1 MNTLKTDIGDKTRIK
16 VRKRMLEREA
26 TFESPEYKRSRNA
39 YTLQCM
45 FEYFVA
51 LLLADSFLAKL
62 LSSVGFDDGS
72 IGIISSLIS
81 LAFVFQLFSLLLSR
95 KRGSKKV
102 MILALDAVGQFLF
115 LALYLLPFIGI
126 ADGVRRVLV
135 YVFIIGAYLCKYLV
149 STFLFQWA
157 NGYVHPKKRASYSGT
172 KEIISLVAGIV
183 FSFVAGKV
191 FDMYEESGN
200 LRGGFLFLA
209 VLILASNVASFI
221 CLLLIK
227 REKQPTK
234 SEIPRKKLSD
244 IMRST
249 FGNKNFRRLVV
260 IATLWK
266 AAQYFTVGFMG
277 SFKIDTEGNGLGM
290 TLAAVAIVGMVA
302 NVARMLIT
310 KPFASYSDK
319 TSFAKG
325 FYLSMFIAIAAFAC
339 NVFTTQYTWWLVIGY
354 TVLHAVCAAGHGQN
368 AFNMTYSY
376 VDSNYIAE
384 AMALQNCVSGV
395 IGFGCSLV
403 AGKILNA
410 VQGAG
415 NVVFGIPVFGQQ
427 ILSLISILIIVFCII
442 YMRMTIM
449 REKVMKQ

>member
-1 MNTLKTDIGDKTRIK
+1 MLKTDIKDKTRIK
-16 VRKRMLEREA
+16 VKKQMMAREEA
-26 TFESPEYKRSRNA
+26 FETPGYKRSRNA
-39 YTLQCM
+39 YTLYAM

-51 LLLADSFLAKL
+51 LLVADSFLAKL
-62 LSSVGFDDGS
+62 LKSVGFGDGD
-72 IGIISSLIS
+72 IGVISSFIS

-95 KRGSKKV
+95 KRGSKKA
-102 MILALDAVGQFLF
+102 MILVLETVGQALF
-115 LALYLLPFIGI
+115 LSLYLLPFIGI

-172 KEIISLVAGIV
+172 KEIVSLVGGIV

-191 FDMYEESGN
+191 FDMYEAGGN

-209 VLILASNVASFI
+209 VLILLSNVANFI

-227 REKQPTK
+227 REKQPPK

-244 IMRST
+244 IMKST

-277 SFKIDTEGNGLGM
+277 SFKTDTEGNGLGM
-290 TLAAVAIVGMVA
+290 TLAAVAVVTTVASIV
-302 NVARMLIT
+302 RMLIT
-310 KPFASYSDK
+310 KPIAKYSDR
-319 TSFAKG
+319 TSFTKG

-339 NVFTTQYTWWLVIGY
+339 NVFTTKATWWLVIGY
-354 TVLHAVCAAGHGQN
+354 TVLFAISAAGNGQN

-384 AMALQNCVSGV
+384 AIALQNCVSGV
-395 IGFGCSLV
+395 IGFLCSLV
-403 AGKILNA
+403 AGKILDA
-410 VQGAG
+410 VQAAG
-415 NVVFGIPVFGQQ
+415 NVVFGVPVFGQQ
-427 ILSLISILIIVFCII
+427 VLGAISILFCVVCII
-442 YMRMTIM
+442 YMRATIM